1 MSLFQLK
8 PTVTLE
14 LNSAGAQLRDRGTD
28 QLMQLTRAEG
38 LLLSS
43 LGRAM
48 SAADVVRQ
56 VDGRSTTLDHTAAL
70 DLLIRAAAA
79 GFLEP
84 AVAGGAKAAAPASVE
99 QVPCIRND
107 LQFSPGKR
115 LGMVEVRDPQRNRSF
130 TIYDFEANIA
140 RMLDGRRTLSQVHE
154 SAAVLGIDTSPEAL
168 RNFFRQL
175 EAFGFLSA
183 ELVPMKHPRGRKT
196 WMPEIREMFRHALRS
211 SRRGELKQAEDYL
224 EALLQVDP
232 DVPEARDLLMQVK
245 ARQNGAVAPELDFLK
260 LHGAGT
266 PPPPPAPS
274 PRANPFDRFSAAA
287 PAAVP
292 PVPPVPPL
300 PPFDDLSHGSSPTI
314 LSPTTLLRGQPTA
327 PIELGPFASNS
338 LPPLWTLSTV
348 TSAMPLPEVS
358 DSILTFDPNA
368 APSNQG
374 NAAGEPA
381 APAPNPSPSRASG
394 E

>member
-84 AVAGGAKAAAPASVE
+84 AVAGGAKAAAPASAE

-292 PVPPVPPL
+292 PVPPL

-374 NAAGEPA
+374 NATGEPA
-381 APAPNPSPSRASG
+381 APAPKPSPSRASG